1 MFRIRDLFKKCY
13 LGNCKQKQEKPNS
26 ASDLSPRVY
35 NTDRKN
41 PAKKIGTQCLLIIT
55 ESLVYHILMLS
66 SRSVMSYDFALLT
79 ISYYQNVKPTNAKYL
94 CWMCKLRDFDQ
105 TICTLE

>member
-13 LGNCKQKQEKPNS
+13 LSTANKNKKKQTQPQIFLQE
-26 ASDLSPRVY
+26 RV
-35 NTDRKN
+35 TLIEKN
-41 PAKKIGTQCLLIIT
+41 LQKIGIQYLLIIT

-66 SRSVMSYDFALLT
+66 LRSVMPYDFALLI
-79 ISYYQNVKPTNAKYL
+79 ISYQNVKPIKAKYS
-94 CWMCKLRDFDQ
+94 CWMCKLRDIDQ

>member
-1 MFRIRDLFKKCY
+1 
-13 LGNCKQKQEKPNS
+13 
-26 ASDLSPRVY
+26 
-35 NTDRKN
+35 
-41 PAKKIGTQCLLIIT
+41 
-55 ESLVYHILMLS
+55 MLS
-66 SRSVMSYDFALLT
+66 SRSVMSYDFALLP